1 MFIEKLLEMEKSAMR
16 EETSG
21 RAHFASYVI
30 TGKEA
35 WTRSRTAGKN
45 PEEADRE
52 RDQKIEELEKRIQEL
67 SKNYNNNQDWEQ
79 GWRKIVGIKEN
90 EYLVRKPPEEEE
102 DPWSDF

>member
-1 MFIEKLLEMEKSAMR
+1 MR

-21 RAHFASYVI
+21 RAHFAGYVI
-30 TGKEA
+30 TGKKREREA
-35 WTRSRTAGKN
+35 EQLERIRIGY
-45 PEEADRE
+45 EEADRE

-67 SKNYNNNQDWEQ
+67 SKNYDNNQDWEQ
-79 GWRKIVGIKEN
+79 EWRKIIGIKEN

>member
-1 MFIEKLLEMEKSAMR
+1 MEKSAMR

-21 RAHFASYVI
+21 RAHFAGYVI
-30 TGKEA
+30 TGKKREREA
-35 WTRSRTAGKN
+35 EQLERIRIGY
-45 PEEADRE
+45 EEADRE

-67 SKNYNNNQDWEQ
+67 SKNYDNNQDWEQ
-79 GWRKIVGIKEN
+79 EWRKIIGIKEN